1 MRVKSTN
8 IYTDLLT
15 EVVLHAKK
23 FIHDTKLT
31 SEQHVPLFYFGHI
44 KATSQCSKE
53 TSGSSIGHNQRVDA
67 WEWLYNNL

>member
-1 MRVKSTN
+1 M
-8 IYTDLLT
+8 YTDLLN
-15 EVVLHAKK
+15 EVVLYAKK

-31 SEQHVPLFYFGHI
+31 SEQNISFVLFLVTLKQQANVG
-44 KATSQCSKE
+44 KE